1 MKASDL
7 NNMTVY
13 LSFRRLTI
21 SVNIWIRVMTAVYI
35 MHVAADLDEYKQ
47 WVICTISG
55 HRNSLSKK
63 KDDLWPH
70 SWLTIPYYSLRG
82 VHFDW
87 CEWVSGKQ
95 ILAAFK
101 SGNFTDRTLG
111 ESL

>member
-47 WVICTISG
+47 
-55 HRNSLSKK
+55 
-63 KDDLWPH
+63 
-70 SWLTIPYYSLRG
+70 
-82 VHFDW
+82 
-87 CEWVSGKQ
+87 
-95 ILAAFK
+95 
-101 SGNFTDRTLG
+101 
-111 ESL
+111 